1 MMIVQRGILIFP
13 IGPASHFH
21 GGVPVVFH
29 RRPMPQIPLHHHP
42 IPLYPPQF
50 QSRVPVFRVV
60 GAPIC
65 RQGSVKKADQFKV
78 RRVCR
83 YNFKVEIA
91 VIQSLIRAGY
101 RFASFD
107 TEFPGTVVKSEIPK
121 HLISQA
127 VLVDV
132 YKKKHR
138 NGYKMM
144 KTNVDQTHIIHLGL
158 SLSYPFG
165 NFPVYDGA
173 YCCWEFNFND
183 FDVDCANHLR
193 NSVSIDVLKRQGI
206 DFSEN
211 KCTGICSAD
220 FAEEIKRSGL
230 VELLPC
236 LTWATFQ
243 SAYDFG
249 YLIKMFTGNKEL
261 PEDIKEFMGNVKTYF
276 GPNVYDIKYMMK
288 FCDGLFGGL
297 NSVAETLGV
306 DCVAG
311 SSHQAGSD
319 SLLTLQTFAKMLKME
334 KNKGKRLWEECGGV
348 LFGSG
353 NLDFWHHC

>member
-1 MMIVQRGILIFP
+1 MMIVQRGIPIFP
-13 IGPASHFH
+13 IGPASDFR

-29 RRPMPQIPLHHHP
+29 RRPVPLIPLHHRP

-50 QSRVPVFRVV
+50 QSRVPVFSVV

-65 RQGSVKKADQFKV
+65 RQGSVEKADRFEV
-78 RRVCR
+78 RSVCR
-83 YNFKVEIA
+83 YNYKAEIA

-101 RFASFD
+101 RFANFD

-127 VLVDV
+127 VPVDV
-132 YKKKHR
+132 
-138 NGYKMM
+138 YKMM
-144 KTNVDQTHIIHLGL
+144 KTNVDQTHIIQLGL
-158 SLSYPFG
+158 SLSDPFG
-165 NFPVYDGA
+165 NLPVYDGA
-173 YCCWEFNFND
+173 YCCWEFNFSD
-183 FDVDCANHLR
+183 FDVDCTQHLR
-193 NSVSIDVLKRQGI
+193 NTVSIDVLKRQGI
-206 DFSEN
+206 DFSDN

-220 FAEEIKRSGL
+220 FAEEIERSGL

-288 FCDGLFGGL
+288 FCDGLFGGF

-306 DCVAG
+306 DRVAG

-319 SLLTLQTFAKMLKME
+319 SLLTLQTFVKMLKME
-334 KNKGKRLWEECGGV
+334 KNKGKDLWEECGGV
-348 LFGSG
+348 LFGLGS
-353 NLDFWHHC
+353 LDFWHHC